1 MKKIIVALMLFCFA
15 APQFAFAGAWTL
27 PKGDVWMQQTIKWF
41 WAKSEFHG
49 GSNRRR
55 MEKDARSWG
64 WAMIP
69 EINYGV
75 TDWLDLLFQMEY
87 KESHYKEYARN
98 PDWGP
103 YSVKNHGL
111 VTIEP
116 GIKIRFL
123 NEPMVLSGQFSYSIW
138 NSTHE
143 TKPLTVMNPN
153 TPGTPYLEPER
164 AEQPGLSDRTNF
176 WDLRLLAGKKW
187 DTKIPFYMGFEWGY
201 QQNFRNI
208 EDQMPLFYEIGFWP
222 LRFLLIKTELD
233 CMFSLDGTTKGDRV
247 LEKSWAIWRIGP
259 SIELMVLYDMLRG
272 VDVTKDDYANTVT
285 RTGKSFNLEAQ
296 YGNTFWGR
304 NTDASQEVVLKVSTQ
319 F

>member
-1 MKKIIVALMLFCFA
+1 MKKFIVALMLFCFA
-15 APQFAFAGAWTL
+15 APHFAFAGAWTL
-27 PKGDVWMQQTIKWF
+27 PKGDVWMQQTVKWF
-41 WAKSEFHG
+41 WAKKEFTRDG
-49 GSNRRR
+49 KLARFPR
-55 MEKDARSWG
+55 DARSWG
-64 WAMIP
+64 WSMIP

-87 KESHYKEYARN
+87 KEAYYKEHARN
-98 PDWGP
+98 PAWGP

-123 NEPMVLSGQFSYSIW
+123 KEPMVLSGQFSYSIW
-138 NSTHE
+138 NKNYQSL
-143 TKPLTVMNPN
+143 PLQDVS
-153 TPGTPYLEPER
+153 
-164 AEQPGLSDRTNF
+164 EQPGLSDRTNF

-201 QQNFRNI
+201 QRNFRNI

-222 LRFLLIKTELD
+222 VRFLLIKTELD
-233 CMFSLDGTTKGDRV
+233 CMFGLGNTTKGDNV
-247 LEKSWAIWRIGP
+247 MEKSWAIWRIGP

-272 VDVTKDDYANTVT
+272 VDVTKDDYTNIVT
-285 RTGKSFNLEAQ
+285 RTGKSLNLEAQ

-304 NTDASQEVVLKVSTQ
+304 NTAASQEVVLKVSAQ